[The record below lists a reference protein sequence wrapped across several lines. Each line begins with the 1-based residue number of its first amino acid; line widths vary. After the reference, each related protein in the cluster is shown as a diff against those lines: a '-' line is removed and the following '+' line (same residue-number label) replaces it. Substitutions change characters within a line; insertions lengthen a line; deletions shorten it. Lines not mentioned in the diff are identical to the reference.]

1 MKFIFFS
8 IMLGVSIISN
18 AATLNNY
25 IKDPEAALLEV
36 VYSRK
41 MITDTTDREKRFT
54 LDDSILRVG
63 KTKSM
68 FCGERKLWRDS
79 LMKIDY
85 SLFHSVWKAT
95 YEKDEHESGFL
106 GGRYWAYVYKN
117 FTNQE
122 CSEYDYFDIEYWK
135 YSEELKT
142 PEWTI
147 TDSVKTIIGYECIK
161 GTTDFKGRQW
171 TAWFTPEIPVSDGPW
186 KLHGLPG
193 LIMEAYDKSHDY
205 EFEAKGIRT
214 SGVGLVGYME
224 YKDYI
229 EISRDKFF
237 SIWWKVQHESIVAKV
252 RAIMGDSNGRKHTT
266 KRIPNYDREEIDY
279 DHSLE

>member
-95 YEKDEHESGFL
+95 YE
-106 GGRYWAYVYKN
+106 
-117 FTNQE
+117 
-122 CSEYDYFDIEYWK
+122 
-135 YSEELKT
+135 
-142 PEWTI
+142 
-147 TDSVKTIIGYECIK
+147 
-161 GTTDFKGRQW
+161 
-171 TAWFTPEIPVSDGPW
+171 
-186 KLHGLPG
+186 
-193 LIMEAYDKSHDY
+193 
-205 EFEAKGIRT
+205 
-214 SGVGLVGYME
+214 
-224 YKDYI
+224 
-229 EISRDKFF
+229 
-237 SIWWKVQHESIVAKV
+237 
-252 RAIMGDSNGRKHTT
+252 
-266 KRIPNYDREEIDY
+266 
-279 DHSLE
+279 